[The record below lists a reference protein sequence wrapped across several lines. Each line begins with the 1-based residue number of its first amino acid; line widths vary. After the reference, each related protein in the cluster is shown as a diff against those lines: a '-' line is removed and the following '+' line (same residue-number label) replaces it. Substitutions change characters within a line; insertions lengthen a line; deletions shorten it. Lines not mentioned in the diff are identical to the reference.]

1 MAAVQQFFEC
11 LGLSKPPPLKLSDYE
26 LRLQCV
32 GPRPVAGEVTLSTNS
47 RKWVFGQVECDAPW
61 LRVTTPSVSGP
72 QQTRIAFEVDAAKLA
87 ADQVHQASLVIR
99 ANGSQKLLVRV
110 KAEVKRQQESAL
122 MHWLRP
128 ILVGAILA
136 LVLRSLLVIPADV
149 VARRLGAAE
158 GGSLRWFVLAT
169 WWLGGLAGFL
179 VVGKKGGHWADRV
192 CGLIA
197 GSGAGVLLGSVLG
210 CLLILADSVTAA
222 MLPSASRP
230 ALWFLMAGLTW
241 LALGAALGLVLAL
254 IGGTGLR
261 ALRVLAAP
269 LAGLCRLCGL
279 DGLARWFAD

>member
-1 MAAVQQFFEC
+1 MRLDLAAVPFAQPPYKGAGTPRELAQRMLANPKPAVALLESGDVARWFAANGWNYPVAGDPGRGVAAVQQFFEC

-72 QQTRIAFEVDAAKLA
+72 QQTRIGFEVDAAKLA

-110 KAEVKRQQESAL
+110 KAEVKRQQESAF

-136 LVLRSLLVIPADV
+136 FVLRCC
-149 VARRLGAAE
+149 
-158 GGSLRWFVLAT
+158 W
-169 WWLGGLAGFL
+169 
-179 VVGKKGGHWADRV
+179 
-192 CGLIA
+192 
-197 GSGAGVLLGSVLG
+197 
-210 CLLILADSVTAA
+210 
-222 MLPSASRP
+222 
-230 ALWFLMAGLTW
+230 
-241 LALGAALGLVLAL
+241 
-254 IGGTGLR
+254 
-261 ALRVLAAP
+261 
-269 LAGLCRLCGL
+269 
-279 DGLARWFAD
+279 